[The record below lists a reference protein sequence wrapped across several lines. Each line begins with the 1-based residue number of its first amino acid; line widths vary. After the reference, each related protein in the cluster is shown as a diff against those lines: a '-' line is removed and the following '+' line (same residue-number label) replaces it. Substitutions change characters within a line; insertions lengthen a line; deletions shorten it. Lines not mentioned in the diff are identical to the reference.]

1 MKTATVREAQHHL
14 SKLLDEVE
22 KGEEIV
28 LTRRGKRVGKLVP
41 MEEIERPEER
51 KVDWNAWLE
60 ERDEVLKDLPMI
72 QGSAM
77 DSERVGYRW

>member
-41 MEEIERPEER
+41 MEEIERPEKR
-51 KVDWNAWLE
+51 KVDWNAWLQ
-60 ERDEVLKDLPMI
+60 ERDEVLKDLPAI

-77 DSERVGYRW
+77 DAEREGYRW